1 MCVSLLQ
8 IQVNHLCFQK
18 IQNATMLQ
26 CKKVYVEVES
36 KFTHPGG
43 KFHIVLVNYILLE
56 LLQKNRLLELTISVF
71 NINLS
76 SQLHQQKI
84 LSNCK

>member
-1 MCVSLLQ
+1 
-8 IQVNHLCFQK
+8 
-18 IQNATMLQ
+18 MLQ
-26 CKKVYVEVES
+26 YKKVYIEVES

-43 KFHIVLVNYILLE
+43 KFHIVLVNHILLE

-76 SQLHQQKI
+76 CQLHHQKI

>member
-1 MCVSLLQ
+1 
-8 IQVNHLCFQK
+8 
-18 IQNATMLQ
+18 MLQ
-26 CKKVYVEVES
+26 CKKVYVEVEC
-36 KFTHPGG
+36 KVTHPGD
-43 KFHIVLVNYILLE
+43 KFHIVLLE

-76 SQLHQQKI
+76 CQLYHQKI

>member
-18 IQNATMLQ
+18 IQNITMLQ
-26 CKKVYVEVES
+26 YKKVYIEVES

-43 KFHIVLVNYILLE
+43 KFHIALVYHILPGVIAKE
-56 LLQKNRLLELTISVF
+56 QITG
-71 NINLS
+71 INHLC
-76 SQLHQQKI
+76 L
-84 LSNCK
+84 